1 MKIALVLKDD
11 LCKQPPTLSVCYH
24 LLTLGV
30 ELTIIV
36 RNSNH
41 SVHNDLEKKGAKIYF
56 FNDQSYL
63 GKLPKIGNLWRWK
76 LFRNEVKQILS
87 QLQFDYLW
95 IATADA
101 GLALGSIIFKYNY
114 IIHIQELYDQFP
126 RYRHALKP
134 LLLAAK
140 KVFGPEETRAHIF
153 RAWYRLKETPVVLP
167 NKPYYHPRQKGL
179 PISNIQAAKAF
190 AKIPTQSKIV
200 FYQGGISNRRDLK
213 PIATAIKELGAPWAL
228 AVQCPIVDNEYYRDF
243 FENYEFYHIPYVPA
257 PLHLEITSNI
267 DFGLVTYSHVSLN
280 NEFCAPNKIWE
291 YSGFGLP
298 IIANDVWGLKNTVER
313 FHAGL
318 SLNLDQSSIDELK
331 EALIHLDENQAIYA
345 SNATKLYE
353 SINNGDILKRNIE
366 DLEATL
372 G

>member
-1 MKIALVLKDD
+1 MKIALILKDD
-11 LCKQPPTLSVCYH
+11 LSKRPPILSICYH
-24 LLTLGV
+24 LLSLGIC
-30 ELTIIV
+30 LKIIV
-36 RNSNH
+36 RKVDNFIKS
-41 SVHNDLEKKGAKIYF
+41 DLENKGAEFYF
-56 FNDQSYL
+56 FDDKSYFE
-63 GKLPKIGNLWRWK
+63 KLPIVGNLWRWK
-76 LFRNEVKQILS
+76 LFKNDVKKILS
-87 QLQFDYLW
+87 QLKFDYLW
-95 IATADA
+95 VASADA
-101 GLALGSIIFKYNY
+101 GLALGNTIFKYNY
-114 IIHIQELYDQFP
+114 IIQVQELYDQNP
-126 RYRHALKP
+126 RYLRKLRP
-134 LLLAAK
+134 LLQTAK
-140 KVFGPEETRAHIF
+140 KVFVPEETRAHIF